1 MPHLDKYRHDPRSV
15 NELINAILTEA
26 DEEAVWDA
34 ITAVRVRGS
43 AEVLDRARELCRS
56 SCLRER
62 SFGAIILGQL
72 GSPNR
77 TFPNECV
84 EAILRLIEVEA
95 EPTVL
100 HDAFIALGHL
110 ADPRVISPAE
120 HFQLHPDPGVRYGVV
135 FSLLGHVEA
144 PAIAILVRL
153 SRDEDPHVRDWATF
167 GLGTQIELDTHE
179 IREALAARLDDS
191 DEHTRGKG
199 LVGLACRGDP
209 RAIPYLE
216 QAWNSR
222 EIGDK
227 AREAAE
233 LLGVS
238 VDTSPALED
247 LDSRHST
254 EAIDRPQVD
263 ELRI

>member
-15 NELINAILTEA
+15 NEMINAILTEA
-26 DEEAVWDA
+26 DEETVWDA

-43 AEVLDRARELCRS
+43 VEVLDRARELCRS

-84 EAILRLIEVEA
+84 ETILRLIDVEP

-110 ADPRVISPAE
+110 ADPRVIPAAE
-120 HFQLHPDPGVRYGVV
+120 QFQSHPDPEVRDGVV

-167 GLGTQIELDTHE
+167 GLGTQLELDTPK
-179 IREALAARLDDS
+179 IREALAARLDDP
-191 DEHTRGKG
+191 DENTRGEAF
-199 LVGLACRGDP
+199 VGLAYRRDP
-209 RAIPYLE
+209 RAIPYVEL
-216 QAWNSR
+216 AWNSE

-233 LLGVS
+233 RLGIAVN
-238 VDTSPALED
+238 TSPALVE
-247 LDSRHST
+247 LDPRHSIET
-254 EAIDRPQVD
+254 IDRPQAD
-263 ELRI
+263 ELQI